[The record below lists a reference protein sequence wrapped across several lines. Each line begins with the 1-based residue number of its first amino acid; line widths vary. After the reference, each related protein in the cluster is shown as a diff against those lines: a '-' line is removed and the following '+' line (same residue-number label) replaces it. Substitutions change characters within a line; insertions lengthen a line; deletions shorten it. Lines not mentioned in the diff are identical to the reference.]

1 MRSNQKGRILA
12 AKGGVF
18 PPKNSWSNGDLRE
31 RETERERERDWWKK
45 ARALMKP
52 LQCGYEG
59 RRQDAQMHVH
69 RRRKKFT
76 APNPGYALPPEP
88 ELDSR

>member
-1 MRSNQKGRILA
+1 MRSNEKGRILA

-31 RETERERERDWWKK
+31 REREREREIGG
-45 ARALMKP
+45 ARALMKH

>member
-1 MRSNQKGRILA
+1 MCAATRKGAYWQQKGVYSRQ
-12 AKGGVF
+12 
-18 PPKNSWSNGDLRE
+18 KNSWSNGDLRE
-31 RETERERERDWWKK
+31 RERREIGG
-45 ARALMKP
+45 ARALMKH

>member
-31 RETERERERDWWKK
+31 RETERERERLVEKSTSID
-45 ARALMKP
+45 
-52 LQCGYEG
+52 ET
-59 RRQDAQMHVH
+59 
-69 RRRKKFT
+69 FT
-76 APNPGYALPPEP
+76 MWI
-88 ELDSR
+88 